1 MPIQDTL
8 DDEIL
13 IIEQSIKDNA
23 KHITRKEYIKIVGK
37 LKIQRAIL
45 IEQNNIIKAS
55 NKAIR
60 EMPTLEEL
68 SLTVTRKREENI
80 KNEIRLEYSE
90 NKIMA
95 ILISGLADILPDNT
109 DIQHLNTT
117 MINAQNKYPLE

>member
-1 MPIQDTL
+1 
-8 DDEIL
+8 
-13 IIEQSIKDNA
+13 
-23 KHITRKEYIKIVGK
+23 
-37 LKIQRAIL
+37 
-45 IEQNNIIKAS
+45 
-55 NKAIR
+55 
-60 EMPTLEEL
+60 MPTLEEL